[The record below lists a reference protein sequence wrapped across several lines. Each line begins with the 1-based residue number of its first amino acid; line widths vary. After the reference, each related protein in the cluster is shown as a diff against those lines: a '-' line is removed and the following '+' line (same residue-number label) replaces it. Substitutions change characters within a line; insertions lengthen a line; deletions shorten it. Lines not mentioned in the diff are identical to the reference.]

1 MKVFISWSGERSRRV
16 AEALKDWLPLVIQA
30 VKPWVSTEDIQKGET
45 WFSAI
50 QDSLKESQ
58 GMGIFCLTPDNMTA
72 PWLAFEA
79 GALSSHD
86 RARVATFLH
95 GIEPGNLKPPL
106 SLFQAT
112 KSQDKEDVF
121 KLMKAINGRLDDPL
135 DSGLLARVFE
145 GSWDAFATKIS
156 GIKDIGSGAARAQ
169 PDQNDMIQ
177 EILSTVRRLEKESAA
192 QAERLKGVGPF
203 TSRFSGKR
211 VLPQGAL
218 SEMFSDERLSERM
231 RAILSQ
237 LDLST
242 MSEETRV
249 RLEAELILAA
259 KERRESAEVAARAT
273 KILKGEERPD

>member
-1 MKVFISWSGERSRRV
+1 MKVFISWSGERSRYV
-16 AEALKDWLPLVIQA
+16 AEALKEWLPHVIQA
-30 VKPWVSTEDIQKGET
+30 LEPWVSVEDIQKGEN

-50 QDSLKESQ
+50 QESLKDAE
-58 GMGIFCLTPDNMTA
+58 GMGIFCLTPDNVTA

-79 GALSSHD
+79 GALASHG

-95 GIEPGNLKPPL
+95 GIEPGNLKLPL

-112 KSQDKEDVF
+112 KSQDRDDVL
-121 KLMKAINGRLDDPL
+121 KLMKTINDRLAKPL
-135 DSGLLARVFE
+135 DLGLLAQVFKNN
-145 GSWDAFATKIS
+145 WDAFAANIAS
-156 GIKDIGSGAARAQ
+156 FKDIVGGAARAQ

-177 EILSTVRRLEKESAA
+177 EILSTVRRLEAEAAA
-192 QAERLKGVGPF
+192 QADRLKSVGPF
-203 TSRFSGKR
+203 TSRFAGKR
-211 VLPQGAL
+211 VPQGAL

-237 LDLST
+237 LNLST

-273 KILKGEERPD
+273 KILKGEERPG